1 MANDF
6 GGSNGDL
13 VREVLGQGPQESLA
27 KDRGVPRSLA
37 KDLGLRRSLAKA
49 GREGNSKSDFHLAR
63 ALGVSRGAWPMTPA
77 GVASRGPWPRT
88 LAPEVLGKDGPGGV
102 VRGPRAR
109 GPWPRNCR
117 GPWPKRGGVIGS
129 HILCFITW
137 PEPPGRPQGPWPRTP
152 AGGASRGPWPRTLLG
167 PGGPWPRT
175 SGSLTGTSLER
186 SLAKDLRSPWPKAVT
201 S

>member
-1 MANDF
+1 VAGALGASRGPWPRTPRGPWQRRRGQSHGAPQGPWPRSPAGVAACGPWPRALIGARRSLAKDL

-88 LAPEVLGKDGPGGV
+88 LAPG
-102 VRGPRAR
+102 
-109 GPWPRNCR
+109 GPW
-117 GPWPKRGGVIGS
+117 KRRTWWS
-129 HILCFITW
+129 RTRTW
-137 PEPPGRPQGPWPRTP
+137 PEPPGLVVR
-152 AGGASRGPWPRTLLG
+152 
-167 PGGPWPRT
+167 
-175 SGSLTGTSLER
+175 
-186 SLAKDLRSPWPKAVT
+186 
-201 S
+201 